1 MSTHRPAIGQKV
13 IENEAAYAA
22 AVKRNIVMNARKT
35 FNEWADHVTLWVI
48 ENEHRNEFCGKLA
61 GSLDQ
66 YGKLSLKQVECVEQM
81 MVDDW
86 YRERTKEERKAQR
99 IAADLDKG
107 HVGEVGKRQ
116 DFELTVQHV
125 HTYQRERF
133 GYRGGLETVYIYIM
147 RDAAQNVVVYKGTT
161 EIEQQILW
169 EDRDRHIVWTR
180 NENGEKQI
188 DREKS
193 TFALTGYVKRFF
205 VGTPV
210 KAGTRVTMKA
220 TVKEHGE
227 REGVPQTIIQRP
239 KITAVIV
246 EHHTCG

>member
-1 MSTHRPAIGQKV
+1 MSNRRPAIGQKI

-22 AVKRNIVMNARKT
+22 AVKRNIVRNARQT
-35 FNEWADHVTLWVI
+35 FNEWADHVTLWLVS
-48 ENEHRNEFCGKLA
+48 NSQRNEFCGKLA
-61 GSLDQ
+61 ESLDK

-86 YRERTKEERKAQR
+86 YRERAKVERKAQR

-147 RDAAQNVVVYKGTT
+147 RDAAQNVIVYKGTAQ
-161 EIEQQILW
+161 IEQQILW
-169 EDRDRHIVWTR
+169 EDRDRHIVWSR
-180 NENGEKQI
+180 GENGEMQI

-210 KAGTRVTMKA
+210 KAGSIVHMKA
-220 TVKEHGE
+220 TVKEHGQ
-227 REGVPQTIIQRP
+227 REGVAQTIVQRP

>member
-1 MSTHRPAIGQKV
+1 MSNRFPIPGQKW
-13 IENEAAYAA
+13 IENEAAYGA
-22 AVKRNIVMNARKT
+22 AVKRNILMNARKT
-35 FNEWADHVTLWVI
+35 FNEWAHHVTAWLI
-48 ENEHRNEFCGKLA
+48 ENEGRNEFCGKLA

-66 YGKLSLKQVECVEQM
+66 YGKLSEKQVACVEQM

-86 YRERTKEERKAQR
+86 YRERDKVERKAQR

-107 HVGEVGKRQ
+107 HVGVVGQRQ

-125 HTYQRERF
+125 HTFERPGF
-133 GYRGGLETVYIYIM
+133 GYGARMETAYIYIM
-147 RDAAQNVVVYKGTT
+147 RDASGNIVVYKGST
-161 EIEQQILW
+161 EIQQQVVWVYRELA
-169 EDRDRHIVWTR
+169 RDAEGKAYRGVYSGHV
-180 NENGEKQI
+180 ENHY
-188 DREKS
+188 S
-193 TFALTGYVKRFF
+193 TVAA
-205 VGTPV
+205 

-227 REGVPQTIIQRP
+227 RDGVSQTIIQRP

>member
-1 MSTHRPAIGQKV
+1 MDNRRPAIGRNE

-61 GSLDQ
+61 ESLDK

-86 YRERTKEERKAQR
+86 YRERAKVERKAQR

-147 RDAAQNVVVYKGTT
+147 RDAAQNIVVYKGTT

-169 EDRDRHIVWTR
+169 EDNYGAFR
-180 NENGEKQI
+180 N
-188 DREKS
+188 R
-193 TFALTGYVKRFF
+193 YHM
-205 VGTPV
+205 GTPV
-210 KAGTRVTMKA
+210 KAGSIVHMKA
-220 TVKEHGE
+220 TVKEHGQ
-227 REGVPQTIIQRP
+227 REGVAQTIVQRP

>member
-1 MSTHRPAIGQKV
+1 MSNHRPAIGQKV

-22 AVKRNIVMNARKT
+22 GIKRNILMNARKT
-35 FNEWADHVTLWVI
+35 FNEWANHVTDWLI
-48 ENEHRNEFCGKLA
+48 ENEGRNEFCGKLA
-61 GSLDQ
+61 ASLDQ
-66 YGKLSLKQVECVEQM
+66 YGKLSEKQVACVEQM

-86 YRERTKEERKAQR
+86 YRERAKVERKAQR

-107 HVGEVGKRQ
+107 HVGVVGQRQ

-125 HTYQRERF
+125 HTFERPGF
-133 GYRGGLETVYIYIM
+133 GYYARVEIVFIYIM
-147 RDAAQNVVVYKGTT
+147 RDAAGNIVVYKGT
-161 EIEQQILW
+161 
-169 EDRDRHIVWTR
+169 RDIGAYDEHGYNWT
-180 NENGEKQI
+180 
-188 DREKS
+188 
-193 TFALTGYVKRFF
+193 AA
-205 VGTPV
+205 

-239 KITAVIV
+239 KITSVIV